1 MKTILGGLA
10 VAIVL
15 MVGMYGT
22 FFFLSALSMVKR

>member
-22 FFFLSALSMVKR
+22 FFFMSLVSMVMR

>member
-1 MKTILGGLA
+1 MKTILGGIV

-22 FFFLSALSMVKR
+22 FFFLSVVSMVMR

>member
-1 MKTILGGLA
+1 MKTILGGIA

-22 FFFLSALSMVKR
+22 FFFLSVLSMVMR

>member
-22 FFFLSALSMVKR
+22 FFFLSVLSMVMR

>member
-22 FFFLSALSMVKR
+22 FFFLSLVSMVMR

>member
-1 MKTILGGLA
+1 MKTILGGIA

-22 FFFLSALSMVKR
+22 FFFLSMVSMVMR

>member
-1 MKTILGGLA
+1 MKTILGGIA

-22 FFFLSALSMVKR
+22 FFFLSIVSMVMR

>member
-1 MKTILGGLA
+1 MKIILGGIA

-22 FFFLSALSMVKR
+22 FFFLSMVNMVMR

>member
-22 FFFLSALSMVKR
+22 FFFLSMVSMVMR

>member
-22 FFFLSALSMVKR
+22 FFFLSVISEVMR

>member
-22 FFFLSALSMVKR
+22 FFFLSMVNMVMR

>member
-22 FFFLSALSMVKR
+22 FFLLSVISEVLR